1 MNMSNKA
8 ESLLYRPL
16 QHHDSFRLLRLRLC
30 PSGDAWEGTLVED
43 RLPSDCCNPDA
54 AKYIALSYVWGDL
67 TFNVPSEDSIEISPS
82 LTTALGHIL
91 YTAAKAGRL
100 NIWIDQF
107 CINQRDIKEKD
118 HQVHLMWR
126 IFAGAEQVIG
136 WLGPTFQ
143 GSDEALADIIVF
155 AGAPDEASREQIAQ
169 VMLCCFGEHFTLDAV
184 LSYIGGVMLLGSDRR
199 SRMLRLF
206 SLPWFRRRWI
216 AQEACLASNLRIYCG
231 LSSISGMQLF
241 RAISLIQAIIV
252 HGVSPWL
259 QRPFRNAFALLRTRE
274 MVQGAVKDGCH
285 VSLAQ
290 ITQTLSF
297 LDCKEDQDRINA
309 LFGVVRSSNS
319 WFTPEY
325 CATQDLYNKFALSH
339 MQHLQSFEILHF
351 AGLTEPIRHKSEK
364 EGEKDTFLIAWPA
377 DELPSWVPDW
387 RIRHRQLPMVHVES
401 NTLGQGSRFSVFKVP
416 FDPSHGTLTL
426 TGKLLSSPIKPCG
439 IPHLDRIQ
447 TGRKSPIP
455 AFRRSLVQQHV
466 RQLSC

>member
-1 MNMSNKA
+1 
-8 ESLLYRPL
+8 
-16 QHHDSFRLLRLRLC
+16 
-30 PSGDAWEGTLVED
+30 
-43 RLPSDCCNPDA
+43 
-54 AKYIALSYVWGDL
+54 
-67 TFNVPSEDSIEISPS
+67 
-82 LTTALGHIL
+82 
-91 YTAAKAGRL
+91 
-100 NIWIDQF
+100 
-107 CINQRDIKEKD
+107 
-118 HQVHLMWR
+118 MWR

-364 EGEKDTFLIAWPA
+364 EALQSNLVAFHISIEFKPEENPQYQHSVDPWCNNMFVNFLAEIVSPWATQYRVSKSFTHWFDAVVGAGEDPTGPLLRFARTLVMDGRIKSDERPDRTVPQDKIFEYFLEYAKLHLVADQVAASLAFAAMADDYISMEKAAAYGYLAEHICRYRTLFIGDGDVVGLGSPGICPGDRVCFFSGLKTPFVVHPEGGHFKLRGECYLDGFMDSTF
-377 DELPSWVPDW
+377 DELEAV
-387 RIRHRQLPMVHVES
+387 
-401 NTLGQGSRFSVFKVP
+401 
-416 FDPSHGTLTL
+416 
-426 TGKLLSSPIKPCG
+426 KLNIVLK
-439 IPHLDRIQ
+439 
-447 TGRKSPIP
+447 
-455 AFRRSLVQQHV
+455 
-466 RQLSC
+466 